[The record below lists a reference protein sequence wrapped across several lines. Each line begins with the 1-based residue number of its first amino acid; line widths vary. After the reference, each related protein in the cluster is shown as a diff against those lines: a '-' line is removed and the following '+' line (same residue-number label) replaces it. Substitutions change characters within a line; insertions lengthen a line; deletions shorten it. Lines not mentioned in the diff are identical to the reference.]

1 MRKVNIL
8 AIATTVLAVVTVVT
22 GLIRGDV
29 AAESGKMSAAPVA
42 QHVLPAGGLN
52 AQRFDAI

>member
-8 AIATTVLAVVTVVT
+8 AFATMLLAVATVVT

-29 AAESGKMSAAPVA
+29 AVDSGKMSAAPAA
-42 QHVLPAGGLN
+42 QHVLAAGGLN
-52 AQRFDAI
+52 AHRFDAI

>member
-8 AIATTVLAVVTVVT
+8 AIATAVLAVVTVVT

-29 AAESGKMSAAPVA
+29 AAENGKMSAAPTA
-42 QHVLPAGGLN
+42 QHVLTARDLT
-52 AQRFDAI
+52 AQHFDAI

>member
-8 AIATTVLAVVTVVT
+8 AMATTVLAVVTVVT

-29 AAESGKMSAAPVA
+29 STSSGKMSAATAA
-42 QHVLPAGGLN
+42 QHVLTTGRLN

>member
-8 AIATTVLAVVTVVT
+8 AIATMVLAVVTVVT

-29 AAESGKMSAAPVA
+29 AANSSKMSPAPAA
-42 QHVLPAGGLN
+42 QHVLTAGGLN
-52 AQRFDAI
+52 TQRFDAI

>member
-8 AIATTVLAVVTVVT
+8 AFATMLLAVATVII

-29 AAESGKMSAAPVA
+29 AVDSSKMSAAPAV
-42 QHVLPAGGLN
+42 QHVLTASYLN
-52 AQRFDAI
+52 THRFNAI

>member
-1 MRKVNIL
+1 MRKINIL
-8 AIATTVLAVVTVVT
+8 AMATTVLAVVTVVT

-29 AAESGKMSAAPVA
+29 SASSGKMSAAPAA
-42 QHVLPAGGLN
+42 QHVLTAGGLN